1 VRIGILGGT
10 FNPPHLGH
18 LVCAQEAYLEIGL
31 DQVVLVVAG
40 IPPHKAVEEEPG
52 AAHRLELCRLAI
64 QGDEHRFE
72 VSDIEITRAGPSY
85 TVDTLVQLR
94 STTPDLELFL
104 ILGGDIA
111 AGLPQWHQVERVLTL
126 ATPVVAERRGTA
138 RSSIEDALNSVRGG
152 ERAKFFPMPPIGLS
166 STMIRDRVRNAQPI
180 KYLVPDAV
188 ATYIHQHS
196 LYRGVALHDDA

>member
-1 VRIGILGGT
+1 
-10 FNPPHLGH
+10 
-18 LVCAQEAYLEIGL
+18 VCAQEAYLQLAL
-31 DQVVLVVAG
+31 DRVMFVVAD

-85 TVDTLVQLR
+85 TVDTLAQLR